1 MGAEMSRDTRR
12 IRSSRVLDGSNAML
26 LLTELRR
33 FSSGDIILDF
43 SGVRRFEPFG
53 VEVLLKGLSG
63 PRAGGPRIRCSGLP
77 PSLAERFRDEYLI
90 VPNQS

>member
-12 IRSSRVLDGSNAML
+12 IRSSRVLDGSKAML

-33 FSSGDIILDF
+33 FSSGEIILDF

-53 VEVLLKGLSG
+53 VEVLLKGLSE
-63 PRAGGPRIRCSGLP
+63 PQAGGPRIRCSGLP
-77 PSLAERFRDEYLI
+77 PSLAERFREEHSLI
-90 VPNQS
+90 V

>member
-12 IRSSRVLDGSNAML
+12 IRSSRVLDGTQAMQ

-33 FSSGDIILDF
+33 FSGGEILLDF

-53 VEVLLKGLSG
+53 VEVLLKGLKR
-63 PRAGGPRIRCSGLP
+63 PAAGGPRIRCSGLP
-77 PSLAERFRDEYLI
+77 PWLDKRFRDDSLI
-90 VPNQS
+90 A

>member
-1 MGAEMSRDTRR
+1 MDAEMPRDRRR
-12 IRSSRVLDGSNAML
+12 IRSSRVLDGSQAMR

-33 FSSGDIILDF
+33 FSGGEIILDF

-63 PRAGGPRIRCSGLP
+63 PQAGGPRIRCSGLP
-77 PSLAERFRDEYLI
+77 PGLAERFRAENSLI
-90 VPNQS
+90 A